1 VDGSSGVFKHL
12 FTDGR
17 TIFDTPHAPL
27 NYQKCTSRGLVWYKK
42 LVPGTKVLFDD
53 FLGRAV
59 MGSRK
64 LERFSFW
71 FPFPVPAKR
80 NLSRRSAFFEL
91 KRDGGGWEE
100 ARYVFR
106 GAGVTGARRV

>member
-1 VDGSSGVFKHL
+1 MKLNRCVFNDSRGHDCVFFKKKM
-12 FTDGR
+12 G
-17 TIFDTPHAPL
+17 A
-27 NYQKCTSRGLVWYKK
+27 NYRYKKCTRRGSVWYKK

-59 MGSRK
+59 RGFRK

-80 NLSRRSAFFEL
+80 NLSRRRAFFEL
-91 KRDGGGWEE
+91 KRVGGSEVCLPRDGCGRSKEGM
-100 ARYVFR
+100 VL
-106 GAGVTGARRV
+106 

>member
-1 VDGSSGVFKHL
+1 MG
-12 FTDGR
+12 
-17 TIFDTPHAPL
+17 A
-27 NYQKCTSRGLVWYKK
+27 NYRYKKCTRRGSVWYKK

-59 MGSRK
+59 RGFRK

-106 GAGVTGARRV
+106 GAGVAGARKV

>member
-1 VDGSSGVFKHL
+1 
-12 FTDGR
+12 
-17 TIFDTPHAPL
+17 
-27 NYQKCTSRGLVWYKK
+27 
-42 LVPGTKVLFDD
+42 
-53 FLGRAV
+53 

-71 FPFPVPAKR
+71 FPFPVHAKR

-106 GAGVTGARRV
+106 GAGVAGARKV